1 MGIHGTGTGQ
11 TAQVLDILFDAGNFS
26 SKAKIKISI
35 VLVAFS
41 AVKTGGSVEFKN
53 GEGMGKAVAI
63 SDLKFLPD
71 GLNFLI

>member
-1 MGIHGTGTGQ
+1 VGIHGTGTGQ

-35 VLVAFS
+35 VLVALS

-53 GEGMGKAVAI
+53 REGMGKAVAI
-63 SDLKFLPD
+63 GDFKFLPD